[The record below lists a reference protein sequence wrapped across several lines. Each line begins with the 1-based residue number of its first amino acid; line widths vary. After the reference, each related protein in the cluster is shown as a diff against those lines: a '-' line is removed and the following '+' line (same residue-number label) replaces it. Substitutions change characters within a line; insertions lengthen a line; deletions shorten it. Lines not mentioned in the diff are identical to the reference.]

1 MIEGDGTEGDGTAGD
16 GDRQGEAVGDA
27 HVEVEALAGSW
38 PRILIEAGTADSLA
52 RRWVASR
59 RAAVAAGRPPHAH
72 HPLSPALA
80 AILSEIRRAR
90 RLVRG
95 LEAAEEA
102 LTIQAQGVR
111 RAVSSA
117 PPAVRRVSRLLLVSA
132 DGSPRFYRNIESLI
146 RKFGETLEVLIIPCD
161 ELELGTAAFGADN
174 RARALLVDH
183 KDAVARVLDC
193 LGEFDPGPRVEG

>member
-1 MIEGDGTEGDGTAGD
+1 MTEGA

-27 HVEVEALAGSW
+27 HFEVEVEALAGSW

-80 AILSEIRRAR
+80 AILSEIRRTR

-102 LTIQAQGVR
+102 LAVQAQGVR
-111 RAVSSA
+111 LAVSSA
-117 PPAVRRVSRLLLVSA
+117 PPAVRRVSRLLLASA
-132 DGSPRFYRNIESLI
+132 DGSARFYRNIESLI
-146 RKFGETLEVLIIPCD
+146 RKFGETLEVLIISCD

-183 KDAVARVLDC
+183 KEAVARVLDC

>member
-1 MIEGDGTEGDGTAGD
+1 MTEGDPEGD
-16 GDRQGEAVGDA
+16 GDRRGEVAGDA
-27 HVEVEALAGSW
+27 EVEALAGSW

-80 AILSEIRRAR
+80 SILSEIRRAR

-95 LEAAEEA
+95 LEAAEES

-111 RAVSSA
+111 LAVSST

-132 DGSPRFYRNIESLI
+132 DGSARFYRNVESLI
-146 RKFGETLEVLIIPCD
+146 RKFGKTLEVLIVPCD
-161 ELELGTAAFGADN
+161 ELELGTAAFGADH

-183 KDAVARVLDC
+183 KEAVARVLDC
-193 LGEFDPGPRVEG
+193 LDEFDPGPPVEGLGQG

>member
-1 MIEGDGTEGDGTAGD
+1 MTEGD

-27 HVEVEALAGSW
+27 EVEALAGSW
-38 PRILIEAGTADSLA
+38 PRILIEVGTADALA

-80 AILSEIRRAR
+80 SILSEIRRAR

-102 LTIQAQGVR
+102 LTVQAQGVR
-111 RAVSSA
+111 RALSSA
-117 PPAVRRVSRLLLVSA
+117 PPAVRRVSRLLLISA
-132 DGSPRFYRNIESLI
+132 DGSARFYRNIESLI

-183 KDAVARVLDC
+183 KEAVARVLDC
-193 LGEFDPGPRVEG
+193 LGEFDPGPQVES